1 MEELLARLNNVE
13 DAYYG
18 FIGAVLTYVKK
29 KTSRYDEVLDFLDSN
44 PGVHSSDIL
53 DFISKQDDFY
63 EDAVCSDVEVC
74 SKEQS
79 IYA

>member
-18 FIGAVLTYVKK
+18 FVGAVLTYVKK
-29 KTSRYDEVLDFLDSN
+29 KTSRYDEVLNFLDSN
-44 PGVHSSDIL
+44 PGAHSSDIL

-63 EDAVCSDVEVC
+63 EDAICSDAKLC
-74 SKEQS
+74 SNARS
-79 IYA
+79 MYV